1 MNLLATEHCR
11 SKKSYVLILWK
22 SLYQHP
28 LFSCIPICYLMP
40 LWASY
45 LRKSALCDWSI
56 YTICFP
62 STKSMACISGK
73 LKVIDSKTKRAS
85 IGQSNHVESDGC
97 TMPWKSFNMQD
108 YYASSGYKN
117 AICVFF
123 PSHERKMALLHIF
136 YLQPI
141 KTVSILLNWW
151 KNGGAGK
158 GDNAF
163 VVLDLKAKTS
173 PALWTKPTVAQGT
186 ESECGYRTLLMGKK
200 RINYNL
206 PLCKVNL
213 RGEILWRWTLR
224 ITAATSRGL
233 MILFA
238 SASLRQIPLLL

>member
-1 MNLLATEHCR
+1 MKEFVPTSFVQLHSHMLFDAFVSKLLKKISSLWLINLHNLFPFYKVNGMYKWKTQSNWLKNYKGQYRTE
-11 SKKSYVLILWK
+11 
-22 SLYQHP
+22 
-28 LFSCIPICYLMP
+28 
-40 LWASY
+40 
-45 LRKSALCDWSI
+45 
-56 YTICFP
+56 
-62 STKSMACISGK
+62 
-73 LKVIDSKTKRAS
+73 
-85 IGQSNHVESDGC
+85 SNHVESDGC